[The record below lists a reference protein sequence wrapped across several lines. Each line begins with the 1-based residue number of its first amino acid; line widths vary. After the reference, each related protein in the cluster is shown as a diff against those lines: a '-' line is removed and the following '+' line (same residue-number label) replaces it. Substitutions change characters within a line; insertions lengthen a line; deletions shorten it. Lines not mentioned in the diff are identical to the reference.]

1 MFPITLGPYRSN
13 FTAIVNAIS
22 DKGLIALDKGIE
34 IEIADGEKVL
44 LIAFTFAYIGDI
56 LQQQKNSRI
65 KTQKANLG
73 CRIYYIYVNDRSNLA
88 YDTFVKGRYY
98 NTAIYIRQDIARR
111 TIQKARDKYS
121 IIQGIDLS
129 LDAIVLQERI
139 SPISNLIVTRPRD
152 LAYSEY
158 SGLSR
163 MLYSLLIKG
172 VLLLAIAKE
181 YIVLLRT
188 FPFLLSQLRI

>member
-1 MFPITLGPYRSN
+1 MNT
-13 FTAIVNAIS
+13 IS
-22 DKGLIALDKGIE
+22 DKGLTALDKGIE
-34 IEIADGEKVL
+34 IEIAKDSKRVL
-44 LIAFTFAYIGDI
+44 LVTFTFVYIGNMP
-56 LQQQKNSRI
+56 QQQKNLEI

-73 CRIYYIYVNDRSNLA
+73 CRIYYIYTNDRSDLA
-88 YDTFVKGRYY
+88 YNTFVKGRYY
-98 NTAIYIRQDIARR
+98 NTTISIRQDIARR

-129 LDAIVLQERI
+129 LDTIALQERI
-139 SPISNLIVTRPRD
+139 SPISNLITTRPGD
-152 LAYSEY
+152 LAYLEY

-172 VLLLAIAKE
+172 VLLLATVKE
-181 YIVLLRT
+181 YTALLRT